1 MKKIYLL
8 IITSLFSLVS
18 LAQKNGSLKGLL
30 YDSVAK
36 QPVASATITVL
47 QKKDSS
53 LVTFTMTDS
62 KGRFEVTGLGNG
74 DYRLL
79 ITHINYHGSSKSFT
93 IDDANKNKDL
103 GNVIMHDAAQMLN
116 EVVVT
121 AEAPPVT
128 LIGDTVQYNAG
139 SFKTPPNANVEQLL
153 KKMPGIEVAKDG
165 TVKAQGQEVKRV
177 LVDGKEF
184 FGTDPK
190 LATKNLPSDA
200 VDKVQVYDRTSDQ
213 AQLTGFDDG
222 NSEKTINLKLKKDKK
237 KGLFGKASVGGGTA
251 DRYEGRFN
259 VNSFKG
265 ARQLSVIGMGNNTN
279 AEGFS
284 FMDMLGFSGG
294 LNSARQSGG
303 SSFTISSNDAS
314 LASFAGGNNNNS
326 IRTIWGGGINYNNII
341 GTKTDFTSNYFY
353 NRYNPKI
360 EKETQQEYFLPDG
373 STILRKSNSRS
384 DNINNSHRL
393 NLSADIKLDSFHS
406 IKISPSLGY
415 QSSDNSTVS
424 DYSTRGQNNT
434 LTNQGFN
441 NSQSGSE
448 GYNFRN
454 DILFR
459 KRFRTRGRTFSLSLQ
474 TNLNSSDGDGKQL
487 SVNKFFNPDGSPLR
501 TDSIDQHSSNSSDLK
516 SYNVRAVYTEPIIKN
531 TLLELTVSNS
541 LSKSTSEKTTWDYN
555 KGSGKYDA
563 VNQALSNHYENTY
576 AYTNAGVR
584 WRSQFK
590 KWNFAVGANWQK
602 AELEGNIIAGTK
614 DSLINQ
620 TFYNILP
627 SARFQYNFTKFKN
640 LQVNY
645 SAVTNQPSMSQ
656 LSPVPDISNPLNIR
670 DGNPDLKQ
678 EYTHMATFNFMSVN
692 PFKNK
697 NLFAFF
703 TVRQTNNKIVNY
715 DNIDAQGVK
724 RTRPVNVD
732 GVYNVN
738 GSISL
743 GLPVRFLRGTVNFS
757 SNVGYDKGKQFI
769 NGSGNN
775 INTLTLGPSV
785 RLDMS
790 PTSKFDVSLNAGI
803 NHNKSKYSLQSSL
816 NTAYFSQNYGA
827 DINWQLPKSFYFNT
841 EFTYT
846 VNNRL
851 ADGFNLRVPLWNA
864 SISKQFLPYNRGELK
879 LSAFDLLNENVNISR
894 SSNQN
899 YIEDSRITTLKQ
911 YFVLSFTYSLSK
923 MGLGQTVRDGGGPV
937 RMIGR

>member
-8 IITSLFSLVS
+8 IILLCSLATY
-18 LAQKNGSLKGLL
+18 AQKNGSLKGLL

-36 QPVASATITVL
+36 QPVVSATITIL

-53 LVTFTMTDS
+53 LITFTMTDS
-62 KGRFEVTGLGNG
+62 KGRFEITGLANG
-74 DYRLL
+74 EYRML
-79 ITHINYHGSSKSFT
+79 ITHVNYHGASKLFT

-103 GNVIMHDAAQMLN
+103 GNVILYDAAQVLN

-139 SFKTPPNANVEQLL
+139 SFKTPPNSNVEQLL
-153 KKMPGIEVAKDG
+153 KKLPGIQVEKDG
-165 TVKAQGQEVKRV
+165 TIKAQGQEVKRV
-177 LVDGKEF
+177 MVDGKEF

-190 LATKNLPSDA
+190 IATRNLPSDA
-200 VDKVQVYDRTSDQ
+200 VDKVQVYDRTSDA

-222 NSEKTINLKLKKDKK
+222 NSEKTLNLKLKKDKK
-237 KGLFGKASVGGGTA
+237 KGLFGKATVGGGNEG
-251 DRYEGRFN
+251 RYEGRFN

-284 FMDMLGFSGG
+284 FMDMLSFSG
-294 LNSARQSGG
+294 NMSRSGG
-303 SSFTISSNDAS
+303 AVTITSNDPS
-314 LASFAGGNNNNS
+314 IGGFAGGNNNNS

-341 GTKTDFTSNYFY
+341 GNNTDFTSNYFY
-353 NRYNPKI
+353 NRYSPRI
-360 EKETQQEYFLPDG
+360 EKETRQQNFLSDG
-373 STILRKSNSRS
+373 SVLDRLSNSLTN
-384 DNINNSHRL
+384 NINNSHKL

-415 QSSDNSTVS
+415 QSTDNS
-424 DYSTRGQNNT
+424 DYSEYETWRQNKT
-434 LTNQGFN
+434 LANQGFN
-441 NSQSGSE
+441 NSQSASD
-448 GYNFRN
+448 GYTFRN

-474 TNLNSSDGDGKQL
+474 TNLSASDGKGTQL
-487 SVNKFFNPDGSPLR
+487 SVNNFFNPDGTPLR
-501 TDSIDQHSSNSSDLK
+501 TDSINQRNSNSSDLR

-531 TLLELTVSNS
+531 TLLEFSVSNN

-555 KGSGKYDA
+555 KLSGKHDA
-563 VNQALSNHYENTY
+563 INKDLSNHYENTY
-576 AYTNAGVR
+576 GFTNAGIR

-590 KWNFAVGANWQK
+590 IWNFAVGANWQK

-614 DSLINQ
+614 DSVLSQ

-627 SARFQYNFTKFKN
+627 SARFQYNFTRFKN

-645 SAVTNQPSMSQ
+645 MASTNQPSMSQ
-656 LSPVPDISNPLNIR
+656 LSPVPDISNPLNIKE
-670 DGNPDLKQ
+670 GNPDLKQ
-678 EYTHMATFNFMSVN
+678 EYIHMATINFMSVD
-692 PFKNK
+692 PFRNK

-703 TVRQTNNKIVNY
+703 TLRQTNNKIVNY
-715 DNIDAQGVK
+715 DTINALGEK
-724 RTRPVNVD
+724 RTRPVNVN

-738 GSISL
+738 GTVSL
-743 GLPVRFLRGTVNFS
+743 GLPVRFLRGTVNLA
-757 SNVGYDKGKQFI
+757 SNIGYDKGKQFI
-769 NGSGNN
+769 NGIGNT
-775 INTLTLGPSV
+775 INTLSTGPSL

-790 PTSKFDVSLNAGI
+790 PTGKLDLSLNAGI
-803 NHNKSKYSLQSSL
+803 NYNTSKYSLQSSL
-816 NTAYFSQNYGA
+816 NTTYFSQNYGA

-851 ADGFNLRVPLWNA
+851 AEGFNLRVPLWNA
-864 SISKQFLPYNRGELK
+864 SISKQFLRYNRGELK
-879 LSAFDLLNENVNISR
+879 LTAFDLLNENVNISR

-899 YIEDSRITTLKQ
+899 YIEDNRIKTLQ
-911 YFVLSFTYSLSK
+911 RYFLLSFTYSLSK
-923 MGLGQTVRDGGGPV
+923 MGLGAAMPAGGPV
-937 RMIGR
+937 RIIR

>member
-8 IITSLFSLVS
+8 LIISLCTLVTQ
-18 LAQKNGSLKGLL
+18 AQKNGSLKGLL

-36 QPVASATITVL
+36 QPVASATITIL
-47 QKKDSS
+47 KKKDSA
-53 LVTFTMTDS
+53 LVTFTMSDS
-62 KGRFEVTGLGNG
+62 KGRFEITGLADG
-74 DYRLL
+74 DYRML
-79 ITHINYHGSSKSFT
+79 ITHVNYHGSSKSIT
-93 IDDANKNKDL
+93 LNEADRNKDL
-103 GNVIMHDAAQMLN
+103 GNVLLHDAAQVLN

-153 KKMPGIEVAKDG
+153 KKMPGIQVEKDG
-165 TVKAQGQEVKRV
+165 TIKAQGQEVKRV
-177 LVDGKEF
+177 MVDGKEF

-190 LATKNLPSDA
+190 IATRNLPSDA
-200 VDKVQVYDRTSDQ
+200 IDKVQVYDRSSDA

-237 KGLFGKASVGGGTA
+237 KGLFGKATVGGGNEG
-251 DRYEGRFN
+251 RYEGRFN

-284 FMDMLGFSGG
+284 FMDMLSFSGG
-294 LNSARQSGG
+294 LNNVSRGG
-303 SSFTISSNDAS
+303 GGITISSNDPS
-314 LASFAGGNNNNS
+314 IGGFAGGNNNNS

-341 GTKTDFTSNYFY
+341 GNNTDFTSNYFY
-353 NRYNPKI
+353 NRYSPRI
-360 EKETQQEYFLPDG
+360 DKETRQQNFLSDG
-373 STILRKSNSRS
+373 SMLNRLTNSLTN
-384 DNINNSHRL
+384 NINNSHKL

-415 QSSDNSTVS
+415 QSTDNST
-424 DYSTRGQNNT
+424 YSEYETRRQNNS

-441 NSQSGSE
+441 NSQSTSD

-474 TNLNSSDGDGKQL
+474 TNLNASDGEGTQL

-501 TDSIDQHSSNSSDLK
+501 TDSIDQRSSNSSDLR
-516 SYNVRAVYTEPIIKN
+516 SYNARAVYTEPIVKN
-531 TLLELTVSNS
+531 SLLEFSVSNS

-555 KGSGKYDA
+555 KLNGKYDA
-563 VNQALSNHYENTY
+563 INEELSNHYENTY
-576 AYTNAGVR
+576 GYTNAGIR

-590 KWNFAVGANWQK
+590 KWNFAAGANWQK

-614 DSLINQ
+614 DSVISQ

-627 SARFQYNFTKFKN
+627 SARFQYNFTRYKN
-640 LQVNY
+640 LQINY
-645 SAVTNQPSMSQ
+645 TASTNQPSMSQ
-656 LSPVPDISNPLNIR
+656 LSPVPDISNPLNIK
-670 DGNPDLKQ
+670 DGNPDLQQ
-678 EYTHMATFNFMSVN
+678 EYTHMATINFMSVN
-692 PFKNK
+692 PFRNK

-703 TVRQTNNKIVNY
+703 TMRQTNNKIVNY
-715 DNIDAQGVK
+715 DTIDALGVK

-738 GSISL
+738 GTVSV
-743 GLPVRFLRGTVNFS
+743 GLPVNFLRGTVNIS
-757 SNVGYDKGKQFI
+757 SGVGYDKGKQFI
-769 NGSGNN
+769 NGVGNT

-790 PTSKFDVSLNAGI
+790 PTGKFDLSLNAGI
-803 NHNKSKYSLQSSL
+803 NYNKSKYSLQSNL
-816 NTAYFSQNYGA
+816 NTEYFSQNYGA
-827 DINWQLPKSFYFNT
+827 DVNWQLPKSFYFST

-864 SISKQFLPYNRGELK
+864 SISKQFLRYNRGELK
-879 LSAFDLLNENVNISR
+879 LTAFDLLNENVNISR

-899 YIEDSRITTLKQ
+899 YIEDSRIKTLQQ
-911 YFVLSFTYSLSK
+911 YFLLSFTYSLSK
-923 MGLGQTVRDGGGPV
+923 MGLGPAQPAGGGI
-937 RMIGR
+937 RIMR

>member
-1 MKKIYLL
+1 MKNFYLL
-8 IITSLFSLVS
+8 IVTSLLN
-18 LAQKNGSLKGLL
+18 LAAIGQKNGSVKGSL

-36 QPVASATITVL
+36 QPVASATVTVL

-53 LVTFTMTDS
+53 LVSFTMTDS

-79 ITHINYHGSSKSFT
+79 ITHINYHGASRFFS
-93 IDDANKNKDL
+93 IDDANRNKDL
-103 GNVIMHDAAQMLN
+103 GNLVLRDATQTLD

-153 KKMPGIEVAKDG
+153 KKMPGIQVEKDG

-184 FGTDPK
+184 FGSDPK
-190 LATKNLPSDA
+190 IATRNLPSDA
-200 VDKVQVYDRTSDQ
+200 VDKVQVYDRTSDA

-237 KGLFGKASVGGGTA
+237 KGLFGKASAGGGTA

-259 VNSFKG
+259 LNSFKG
-265 ARQLSVIGMGNNTN
+265 ARQLSMIGMGNNTN

-284 FMDMLGFSGG
+284 FSDMLSFSGAMSG
-294 LNSARQSGG
+294 ARQNGG
-303 SSFTISSNDAS
+303 TITISANDPS
-314 LASFAGGNNNNS
+314 LAGFAGTNNNNS
-326 IRTIWGGGINYNNII
+326 MRTIWGGGINYNNII
-341 GTKTDFTSNYFY
+341 GNNTDFTSNYFY

-360 EKETQQEYFLPDG
+360 EKETRQQNFLPDG
-373 STILRKSNSRS
+373 SSLTRLASSLSN
-384 DNINNSHRL
+384 NINNSHRL
-393 NLSADIKLDSFHS
+393 NLSADIKIDSFHS

-415 QSSDNSTVS
+415 QSSSNTSTS
-424 DYSTRGQNNT
+424 IYATR
-434 LTNQGFN
+434 NQHDILANEGFN
-441 NSQSGSE
+441 NNSSASD

-454 DILFR
+454 EVLFR
-459 KRFRTRGRTFSLSLQ
+459 KRFRTRGRTFSLNLQ
-474 TNLNSSDGDGKQL
+474 TTLNASDGTGEQL

-501 TDSIDQHSSNSSDLK
+501 TDSINQHSASQSDMR
-516 SYNVRAVYTEPIIKN
+516 SYNARAVYTEPIMKN
-531 TLLELTVSNS
+531 TLLELSVSNS
-541 LSKSTSEKTTWDYN
+541 LSKSNSEKMTWDYN
-555 KGSGKYDA
+555 KLTGKHDA
-563 VNQALSNHYENTY
+563 INDDLTNHYEN
-576 AYTNAGVR
+576 AYGFTNAGIR

-602 AELEGNIIAGTK
+602 ADLEGNIIAGTK

-620 TFYNILP
+620 TFYNVLP
-627 SARFQYNFTKFKN
+627 NARFQYNFTKFKN
-640 LQVNY
+640 LQINY
-645 SAVTNQPSMSQ
+645 NTVTNQPSMTQ

-678 EYTHMATFNFMSVN
+678 EYTQMATINFMSVN
-692 PFKNK
+692 PFRNR

-715 DNIDAQGVK
+715 DTINAQGIK

-738 GSISL
+738 GSVSL
-743 GLPVRFLRGTVNFS
+743 GLPVRFLKGTINLS
-757 SNVGYDKGKQFI
+757 SNIGFDRGRQFI
-769 NGSGNN
+769 NGVGNT
-775 INTLTLGPSV
+775 INTTTLGPSA
-785 RLDMS
+785 RLEMS
-790 PTSKFDVSLNAGI
+790 PTAKFDLSFRAGV
-803 NHNKSKYSLQSSL
+803 NYNKSAYSLQSNL
-816 NTAYFSQNYGA
+816 NTTYFSQNYGSE
-827 DINWQLPKSFYFNT
+827 INWQLPSSFYFST

-864 SISKQFLPYNRGELK
+864 SISKQFLRFNRGELK
-879 LSAFDLLNENVNISR
+879 LTAFDLLNENVNISR

-899 YIEDSRITTLKQ
+899 YIEDSRITTLRR
-911 YFVLSFTYSLSK
+911 YFLLSFTYSLSK
-923 MGLGQTVRDGGGPV
+923 AGLGTGAPPGGGL
-937 RMIGR
+937 RIIR